1 MVLSDGHGTPL
12 AVLTETASMHEV
24 KLIEPL
30 IKRVRIPRRG
40 RGRPKKRVKRL
51 TDDKAADSDP
61 LRKRL
66 KTRQIELIAPHR
78 RGRRKPSMQDGR
90 KLRRYRRRWKIERTM
105 AWIQNYRRRVVR
117 YERFFKRHDC
127 NSNWLIKYLLNS
139 NVCDTV
145 CCMQNRLASLDLARK
160 LKKTQSFQLVKFSDL
175 RSLGYLTQTKQSSGF
190 VQTEVDSR
198 KNIQQINKF
207 RRKEDSKILAV

>member
-12 AVLTETASMHEV
+12 AVLTETASRHEV

-51 TDDKAADSDP
+51 IDDKAADSDP

-66 KTRQIELIAPHR
+66 KTRRIELIAPHR

-105 AWIQNYRRRVVR
+105 AWIQNYRRLVVR
-117 YERFFKRHDC
+117 YD
-127 NSNWLIKYLLNS
+127 
-139 NVCDTV
+139 
-145 CCMQNRLASLDLARK
+145 RK
-160 LKKTQSFQLVKFSDL
+160 IEMFNAFLQL
-175 RSLGYLTQTKQSSGF
+175 GCT
-190 VQTEVDSR
+190 
-198 KNIQQINKF
+198 IIAINK
-207 RRKEDSKILAV
+207 L